1 MLQKRRSFYYK
12 HRFLPVTFLVLLLAV
27 FVPAALLAQA
37 DDDGAPAVDVEPAAG
52 SGALSYSEFR
62 IFWENDAIYG
72 ETDFYYT
79 NGLRVEFAT
88 VEDERLMREDFLYDL
103 AIPTS
108 LQNAGSLAESGWSL
122 GQDIYTPTDLTVSDI
137 SYGDRPYAGYLYL
150 GRFYS
155 VASPDAYHRFEL
167 DLGVIGPASG
177 ADKTQ
182 TFIHERL
189 TSSEYPQGWGWQIP
203 NYPTVQFEYDYSNR
217 LFHTQVA
224 DLAGNF
230 GLRAGNAFT
239 DASFGFTL
247 RLGYLGPANKGYIPL
262 ESNPGYV
269 DSSGGGFGMYLFARP
284 EATAVGYNGTLQGR
298 PGSDRY
304 VERGTD
310 PLTDYTS
317 YSVLQ
322 NSINPAAEDLTY
334 LGYFSL
340 VQDRDTLTPLGR
352 FLIFNDTVGSNVN
365 NAGMQFLVYNTLFD
379 GGRTIDPDVR
389 DLVAASLLAG
399 AENYDPVRLWFI
411 SKTLGRKN
419 GEPLDP
425 LAKFIA
431 YRIMTNNSA
440 MTLNDLV
447 SYTIY
452 STLFQKSRP
461 GQTYT
466 VEPRRFYGTLR
477 VGAVFHWGDFSLVT
491 AVAVRSAEFFQGG
504 YLPEEQ
510 RWFTLQATTR
520 F

>member
-1 MLQKRRSFYYK
+1 MLS
-12 HRFLPVTFLVLLLAV
+12 LAVLLASAV
-27 FVPAALLAQA
+27 SLSAQDDLEVEGDAASAE
-37 DDDGAPAVDVEPAAG
+37 PAVG
-52 SGALSYSEFR
+52 SGTLSYSEFR

-79 NGLRVEFAT
+79 NGLRAELAT

-103 AIPTS
+103 AMPAS
-108 LQNAGSLAESGWSL
+108 LQSSGTLAESGWAL

-155 VASPDAYHRFEL
+155 VASDDTYHRFEL

-177 ADKTQ
+177 AAEAQ

-217 LFHTQVA
+217 LFHTPVA

-239 DASFGFTL
+239 DASFGVTL
-247 RLGYLGPANKGYIPL
+247 RLGYIGDANKGYLPL
-262 ESNPGYV
+262 ESTPGHI
-269 DSSGGGFGMYLFARP
+269 DATQGGGFAMYLFARP
-284 EATAVGYNGTLQGR
+284 EATVVGYNGTLQGR

-310 PLTDYTS
+310 PLTDYTA

-340 VQDRDTLTPLGR
+340 IEDRDTLTPLGR
-352 FLIFNDTVGSNVN
+352 FLIFNDTVGSNVRN
-365 NAGMQFLVYNTLFD
+365 PGMQFLVYNTLFD
-379 GGRTIDPDVR
+379 GGRTIDPNVR
-389 DLVAASLLAG
+389 DLVASSLLTG
-399 AENYDPVRLWFI
+399 AENYDPVSLWFI

-425 LAKFIA
+425 VAKFIA
-431 YRIMTNNSA
+431 YRIMNNNSA
-440 MTLNDLV
+440 MTLDDLV

-477 VGAVFHWGDFSLVT
+477 VGAVFQYGDFSLLT

-504 YLPEEQ
+504 FLPEEQ
-510 RWFTLQATTR
+510 RWFTLQLSTR